1 MTILRACVFILHFT
15 LVPIMIGRLITY
27 RARTGWIADYLVGF
41 FGNLA
46 IFYILYSI
54 VEWIQNWC
62 TFVDPVIGGF
72 TLLLKVYGFVLAVL
86 LILWM
91 CLERK
96 SLSKAIT
103 KVRIKLINGKLDLI
117 ADRFNMIYL
126 LIFIII
132 LVFQMYMAFAY
143 EINQWSYDDYD
154 YVVTSQD
161 TITSDTLSY
170 VNFIDGTMPNVAEK
184 RAVASWG
191 TYVSML
197 AKTTGFEVTTV
208 YHTIL
213 PVFLLL
219 LAYINFYYIAKFL
232 FKKLEDRLVFLIIL
246 SVAYI
251 FGLYSHYSSTFRLL
265 GAIWQG
271 KAVLSVIAVPFFMF
285 FLIRAYKEKISN
297 TYLLPIAAISLGVS
311 SLTSLAALFIPILVV
326 LVWLLMCIYHRK
338 IYAVRYLVASLIGP
352 IYLVVFYAFIWML
365 QHDMQGYD
373 HKYFKFRKT
382 TSWWQRWFH

>member
-86 LILWM
+86 LILWI
-91 CLERK
+91 CIERK

-126 LIFIII
+126 LIFTII

-232 FKKLEDRLVFLIIL
+232 FRKLEDRLVFLIIL

-326 LVWLLMCIYHRK
+326 LVWLLMCVYHRK

>member
-86 LILWM
+86 LILWI

-232 FKKLEDRLVFLIIL
+232 FRKLEDRLVFLIIL

-326 LVWLLMCIYHRK
+326 LVWLLMCVYHRR

>member
-86 LILWM
+86 LILWI

-103 KVRIKLINGKLDLI
+103 KLRIKLINGKLDLI

-232 FKKLEDRLVFLIIL
+232 FRKLEDRLVFLIIL

>member
-86 LILWM
+86 LILWI

-232 FKKLEDRLVFLIIL
+232 FRKLEDRLVFLIIL

-297 TYLLPIAAISLGVS
+297 TYLLPIVAISLGVS

>member
-86 LILWM
+86 LILWI

-232 FKKLEDRLVFLIIL
+232 FRKLEDRLVFLIVL
-246 SVAYI
+246 SIAYI

>member
-86 LILWM
+86 LILWI

-232 FKKLEDRLVFLIIL
+232 FRKLEDRLVFLIVL

-285 FLIRAYKEKISN
+285 FLIRAYKEEISN

-352 IYLVVFYAFIWML
+352 ICLVVFYAFIWML

>member
-86 LILWM
+86 LILWI

-103 KVRIKLINGKLDLI
+103 KLRIKLINGKLDLI

-232 FKKLEDRLVFLIIL
+232 FRKLEDRLVFLIVL
-246 SVAYI
+246 SIAYI

>member
-86 LILWM
+86 LILWI

-96 SLSKAIT
+96 SLRKAIT

-126 LIFIII
+126 LIFTII

-232 FKKLEDRLVFLIIL
+232 FRKLEDRLVFLIIL

-352 IYLVVFYAFIWML
+352 IYLIVFYAFIWML

>member
-1 MTILRACVFILHFT
+1 
-15 LVPIMIGRLITY
+15 MIGRLITY

-41 FGNLA
+41 FSNLA

-86 LILWM
+86 LILWI

-126 LIFIII
+126 LIFTII
-132 LVFQMYMAFAY
+132 LIFQMYMAFAY

-232 FKKLEDRLVFLIIL
+232 FRKLEDRLVFLIVL

-311 SLTSLAALFIPILVV
+311 SLTSLATLFIPILVV
-326 LVWLLMCIYHRK
+326 LVWLLMCIYHRR
-338 IYAVRYLVASLIGP
+338 IYAIRYLVASLIGP

>member
-86 LILWM
+86 LILWI

-126 LIFIII
+126 LIFTII

-232 FKKLEDRLVFLIIL
+232 FRKLEDRLVFLIIL

>member
-1 MTILRACVFILHFT
+1 
-15 LVPIMIGRLITY
+15 VPIMIGRLITY

-86 LILWM
+86 LILWI

-103 KVRIKLINGKLDLI
+103 KLRIKLINGKLDLI

-232 FKKLEDRLVFLIIL
+232 FRKLEDRLVFLIVL
-246 SVAYI
+246 SIAYI

>member
-86 LILWM
+86 LILWI

-232 FKKLEDRLVFLIIL
+232 FRKLEDRLVFLIIL

-352 IYLVVFYAFIWML
+352 IYLIVFYAFIWML